1 MILETINGPEDIK
14 HLDRQE
20 LETLAQEIREF
31 LIEKISRTRGP
42 PGLQPGRGGADDC
55 PSIWRLDLPRG

>member
-20 LETLAQEIREF
+20 LETLAGDQAG
-31 LIEKISRTRGP
+31 ISDR
-42 PGLQPGRGGADDC
+42 
-55 PSIWRLDLPRG
+55 